1 MTITSTVNKVA
12 YTANGTSKNFTVP
25 FYFIY
30 NTDLKVYRQIGNIQE
45 LLILDTDYTVTG
57 MAESTNNT
65 IFKDGGTIVM
75 NTMPA
80 AGTRLIIFREVPL
93 TQETDYQEGSTFP
106 AILHEL
112 ALDKLTMIAQQLK
125 EKSDRAVTVDIFSEA
140 DPSELVNEIEALY
153 GVKEE
158 VITAADN
165 IDSIVTAA
173 ENIEAIVDAP
183 DQAAAAAQS
192 ATLAHQ
198 SEANALSYRD
208 DTRDHATR
216 ADGSAMSASNSANL
230 AQTWAT
236 GNIDVRPEGSAKY
249 WAELAEQKAGLN
261 TIRTNCII
269 SVPQLNLTITN
280 GNIKLK
286 AGNKVY
292 FPNSNTFDEYT
303 LPSDIS
309 GSQVGSSSNIF
320 YYLNPTKT
328 AMLSAS
334 LYSIYSGSTPP
345 DGTTYAVW
353 YDTANNRIGV
363 RATGSS
369 TFTFGCSLP
378 VCICTIA
385 DGAVTSIDQVFSGF
399 GYIGNTIFAL
409 PNVKGLI
416 PNGRNADGS
425 LKNTEF
431 ETTNVLT
438 HTVTSG
444 YNGYIV
450 LNSTTLSGWNINN
463 SGYDFENNIN
473 EYNGTKYDIAIVG
486 TFSTDST
493 GHITAFNPKLPFQ
506 AVDASDYRSLAGID
520 ADIDYIIE
528 SARNGAS
535 WYAKYRS
542 GRLEQGGNIASQT
555 PVVFLK
561 PFKNTNYSIVLGQS
575 GSNQSGIVGRTTW
588 NDKTTTG
595 FTPSFVTET
604 DWFATGEGA

>member
-112 ALDKLTMIAQQLK
+112 ALDKLTMITQQLK
-125 EKSDRAVTVDIFSEA
+125 EKSDRAVTVDVFSDT

-198 SEANALSYRD
+198 SEDNALSYKD
-208 DTRDHATR
+208 DARDHATR
-216 ADGSAMSASNSANL
+216 ADGSAVSASNSANL

-249 WAELAEQKAGLN
+249 WAKLSEQNSKLN
-261 TIRTNCII
+261 TIRTNCIT
-269 SVPQLNLTITN
+269 SVQNNINLEINN
-280 GNIKLK
+280 GVLKLK
-286 AGNKVY
+286 AGSKVY
-292 FPNSNTFDEYT
+292 IPNGSGTFDAYT
-303 LPSDIS
+303 VPSDVS
-309 GSQVGSSSNIF
+309 GSQVGRAVVKLVALVIF
-320 YYLNPTKT
+320 
-328 AMLSAS
+328 
-334 LYSIYSGSTPP
+334 
-345 DGTTYAVW
+345 
-353 YDTANNRIGV
+353 
-363 RATGSS
+363 
-369 TFTFGCSLP
+369 F
-378 VCICTIA
+378 
-385 DGAVTSIDQVFSGF
+385 
-399 GYIGNTIFAL
+399 
-409 PNVKGLI
+409 
-416 PNGRNADGS
+416 
-425 LKNTEF
+425 
-431 ETTNVLT
+431 
-438 HTVTSG
+438 
-444 YNGYIV
+444 
-450 LNSTTLSGWNINN
+450 
-463 SGYDFENNIN
+463 
-473 EYNGTKYDIAIVG
+473 
-486 TFSTDST
+486 
-493 GHITAFNPKLPFQ
+493 
-506 AVDASDYRSLAGID
+506 
-520 ADIDYIIE
+520 II
-528 SARNGAS
+528 
-535 WYAKYRS
+535 
-542 GRLEQGGNIASQT
+542 
-555 PVVFLK
+555 
-561 PFKNTNYSIVLGQS
+561 
-575 GSNQSGIVGRTTW
+575 
-588 NDKTTTG
+588 
-595 FTPSFVTET
+595 
-604 DWFATGEGA
+604 